1 MLNNFMIKVSSI
13 LIGVADLNKSKSF
26 YEEIL
31 GMTFDEFRPPFA
43 SAKLDNIEFNIEEN
57 ADYRAKDWTEKYIGG
72 RKQVSFQVDNLEQ
85 FLQKV
90 SNFGAKIVQQIE
102 VKPWNW
108 KEAIIADEDGNEFII
123 EQEI

>member
-1 MLNNFMIKVSSI
+1 MIKVSSI

-31 GMTFDEFRPPFA
+31 GMTFGEFRPPFA
-43 SAKLDNIEFNIEEN
+43 SATLNGIEFNIEEN
-57 ADYRAKDWTEKYIGG
+57 ADYRTKDWADKYIGG

-90 SNFGAKIVQQIE
+90 SDFGAKIVQQVE

-108 KEAIIADEDGNEFII
+108 KEAVVADRDGNEFII